1 MVLIIDGITNAIIKT
16 IPVTI
21 DITCACMFIM
31 AIPSF
36 CEEEQEIKM
45 IDGNV
50 VSADWENSSLR
61 VKWFHSPGEAE
72 FEEETLLVPEGLK
85 ITKGE
90 DTIGLMDLEVGDHV
104 IVEYYE
110 KLEMPT
116 AKSIRVQN

>member
-1 MVLIIDGITNAIIKT
+1 LNKIFIIIGTIIAVVLITAAPSYCEDVPEIKT
-16 IPVTI
+16 
-21 DITCACMFIM
+21 
-31 AIPSF
+31 
-36 CEEEQEIKM
+36 

-50 VSADWENSSLR
+50 VSADWENSSLA

-72 FEEETLLVPEGLK
+72 FVETTLLVPENLK
-85 ITKGE
+85 IIKGE

-116 AKSIRVQN
+116 AKSIRVEE